1 MTPAADTPRAVP
13 AESVSLAADL
23 WPPEAVEAV
32 AAASLELLARV
43 GVRVDSP
50 EAAALLEAA
59 GGTPGP
65 QGRVLLP
72 AAAVHAALESC
83 RGEYVMLARDP
94 GATCTS
100 VPRPAASTCTTWARR
115 R

>member
-1 MTPAADTPRAVP
+1 MTPTDPDTP
-13 AESVSLAADL
+13 SVSLAADL
-23 WPPEAVEAV
+23 WPPEAIEAIRD
-32 AAASLELLARV
+32 ASLQLLARV

-72 AAAVHAALESC
+72 AAAVAAALESC
-83 RGEYVMLARDP
+83 RGDVRDGGARP
-94 GATCTS
+94 GA
-100 VPRPAASTCTTWARR
+100 
-115 R
+115 